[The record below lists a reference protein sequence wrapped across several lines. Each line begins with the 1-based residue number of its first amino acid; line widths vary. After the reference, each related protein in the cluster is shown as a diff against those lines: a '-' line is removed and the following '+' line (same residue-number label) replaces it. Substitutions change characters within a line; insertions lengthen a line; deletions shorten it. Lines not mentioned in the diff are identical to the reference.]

1 MKLQL
6 FNRQLELLI
15 ALGVRV
21 VDGTPHEH
29 QAAYRK
35 LVEASE
41 GTAVPAPIPRGGTD
55 RHDNQWERL
64 QPPTRRVLWT
74 ALHGRD
80 NSGQFVVPGGGAGL
94 TFAHQPQARERQK
107 FKSSPS

>member
-41 GTAVPAPIPRGGTD
+41 DTAVPAPIPRGG
-55 RHDNQWERL
+55 
-64 QPPTRRVLWT
+64 
-74 ALHGRD
+74 HG
-80 NSGQFVVPGGGAGL
+80 PA
-94 TFAHQPQARERQK
+94 
-107 FKSSPS
+107 